1 MEEKMRKF
9 HGSWIGRILIAAMAT
24 SAGSLWADVVDL
36 TANSSISRPVN
47 KSIEPESN
55 RSILGSWAIGA
66 PIPIEDGLSQTTTV
80 VANGLLYLIGGGVG
94 PGPTAR
100 ISQVLC
106 YDPATDTWAKKASIP
121 LPNGIAAFGSAAHL
135 NGFIYVFGGVT
146 GAGMEATILNTLWI
160 YDIAND
166 IWSQGRNLPAA
177 RFGSAVA
184 AIQGKI
190 IVAGGSE
197 PPVADTTWEYDPD
210 TDSYTVKFPLPAIAS
225 LFRIHAV
232 TLEDRG
238 EIHVFAGGFSGMNH
252 WIYDYANDQWI
263 FGRSMPVGIT
273 DPAVVTDGARIYVLG
288 GFGPAPRGPGVM
300 QIYDPVTRTW
310 SAGPPMPAPG
320 IDNTSGG
327 LVEGTIYVLGG
338 FDGAT
343 SSPTTYFLNV
353 AR

>member
-1 MEEKMRKF
+1 
-9 HGSWIGRILIAAMAT
+9 
-24 SAGSLWADVVDL
+24 V
-36 TANSSISRPVN
+36 
-47 KSIEPESN
+47 
-55 RSILGSWAIGA
+55 
-66 PIPIEDGLSQTTTV
+66 
-80 VANGLLYLIGGGVG
+80 
-94 PGPTAR
+94 
-100 ISQVLC
+100 
-106 YDPATDTWAKKASIP
+106 
-121 LPNGIAAFGSAAHL
+121 
-135 NGFIYVFGGVT
+135 
-146 GAGMEATILNTLWI
+146 
-160 YDIAND
+160 
-166 IWSQGRNLPAA
+166 
-177 RFGSAVA
+177 
-184 AIQGKI
+184 
-190 IVAGGSE
+190 
-197 PPVADTTWEYDPD
+197 
-210 TDSYTVKFPLPAIAS
+210 
-225 LFRIHAV
+225 
-232 TLEDRG
+232 
-238 EIHVFAGGFSGMNH
+238 MNH